1 MKYLCLVYSDER
13 LLHSLPES
21 PKDEECMAYA
31 ESIQGSGRM
40 VAAEALES
48 VQTAT
53 TVRMRHGNVFG
64 QQGEPLDPRAGF
76 GQQRVQRTVDVAGEF
91 DLFRMHFDG
100 LDLLA
105 LQRVQAFIRHESGCH
120 WRVLFPTENES
131 RILASLAIWIIFISS
146 VDSPDRQTTKGVF
159 Q

>member
-1 MKYLCLVYSDER
+1 V
-13 LLHSLPES
+13 
-21 PKDEECMAYA
+21 
-31 ESIQGSGRM
+31 QG
-40 VAAEALES
+40 A
-48 VQTAT
+48 
-53 TVRMRHGNVFG
+53 
-64 QQGEPLDPRAGF
+64 
-76 GQQRVQRTVDVAGEF
+76 VDVTREL
-91 DLFRMHFDG
+91 DLLRMHFDG

-131 RILASLAIWIIFISS
+131 RILASLALWIIFISS